1 VAVAPTC
8 QIHRAVGQAG
18 WVDERFEPA
27 RIDVARDEAVTVTFG
42 DGCVARFDLETL
54 RQGCPCATCRAWRE
68 RNEPAW
74 PRPGSPQPLRVDDAR
89 LHGAWG
95 LAITWND
102 GHATGIFPFEYLRR
116 WHDGRTAPG
125 AEAEDR

>member
-1 VAVAPTC
+1 M
-8 QIHRAVGQAG
+8 
-18 WVDERFEPA
+18 DERFEPA
-27 RIDVARDEAVTVTFG
+27 QIDVARDEAVTVTFG
-42 DGCVARFDLETL
+42 DGCVARFDLKTL
-54 RQGCPCATCRAWRE
+54 RQGCPCAICRTLRE

-116 WHDGRTAPG
+116 WHDNGATPG